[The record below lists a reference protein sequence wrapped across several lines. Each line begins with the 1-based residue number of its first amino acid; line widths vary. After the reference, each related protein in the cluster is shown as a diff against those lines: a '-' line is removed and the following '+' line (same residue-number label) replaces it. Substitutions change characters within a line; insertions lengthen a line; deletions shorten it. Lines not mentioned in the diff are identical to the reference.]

1 MKLFFK
7 VISSPVGNLKLVC
20 SEDALV
26 AVLWEKEK
34 SGRVKLPKMES
45 SPEHP
50 LLLETEN
57 QLEEYFTGIR
67 KSFDLPLNPIGTD
80 FQKKVW
86 TELQLIS
93 YGNTTTYGDIAERIG
108 SPQSAR
114 AIGAANGKNPLSIIV
129 PCHRVI
135 GSDGDL
141 TGFAG
146 GIASK
151 EKLLSIEKIK

>member
-20 SEDALV
+20 TDEALV
-26 AVLWEKEK
+26 AVLWEEEK

-45 SPEHP
+45 HPEHP

-57 QLEEYFTGIR
+57 QLEEYFNGHR
-67 KSFDLPLNPIGTD
+67 KHFDIPLSPIGTD

-86 TELQLIS
+86 DELRQIT
-93 YGNTTTYGDIAERIG
+93 YGSTTTYGEIAQRIG

-114 AIGAANGKNPLSIIV
+114 AIGAANGKNPLCIIV

-135 GSDGDL
+135 GSDGEL

-151 EKLLSIEKIK
+151 EKLLMIEKKS